1 VTELPETIDAFLM
14 GLVQLS
20 QPARGYRAGID
31 PVLLAAATPG
41 EAGHSVLELGC
52 GAGAASLCLNARVA
66 GMDFVGVELQPYY
79 ADLARR
85 NAATNGVAMEVVE
98 ADIRQMPLKVRDR
111 RFDHVIAN
119 PPYYLKEKS
128 TAPRDSGR
136 DVAVSGETPLDTW
149 VDVASRR
156 LAPRGVFTMI
166 QKADRLLDIL
176 SALEGRLG
184 SVRVRPIQ
192 ARSGRSA
199 RIVIVQARKL
209 GRADFVLE
217 APLRMHDGPHHERDG
232 DSYSD
237 KALSILRHSAALE
250 WGD

>member
-1 VTELPETIDAFLM
+1 VTDRPETVDAFLM
-14 GLVQLS
+14 GQVQLC
-20 QPARGYRAGID
+20 QPARGYRAGVD

-41 EAGHSVLELGC
+41 EAGQSVLELGC
-52 GAGAASLCLNARVA
+52 GAGAASLCLNARVS
-66 GMDFVGVELQPYY
+66 GMTFVGVELQPYY

-85 NAATNGVAMEVVE
+85 NASENGAEMHVVE
-98 ADIRQMPLKVRDR
+98 ADIRSLPLSVRDQ

-128 TAPRDSGR
+128 TASYDSGR
-136 DVAVSGETPLDTW
+136 DVAVSGETPLETW
-149 VDVASRR
+149 IDVASRR
-156 LAPRGVFTMI
+156 LAPRGHFTMI

-192 ARSGRSA
+192 ARSGRAA
-199 RIVIVQARKL
+199 RLVIVQARKL

-217 APLRMHDGPHHERDG
+217 APLRMHDGPRHERDG

-237 KALSILRHSAALE
+237 KALSILRNSAALS

>member
-1 VTELPETIDAFLM
+1 MTDRPETVDAFLM

-20 QPARGYRAGID
+20 QPARGYRAGVD

-41 EAGHSVLELGC
+41 EAGQSVLELGC

-66 GMDFVGVELQPYY
+66 GMNFTGVELQPYY

-85 NAATNGVAMEVVE
+85 NAAANKARMTVVE
-98 ADIRQMPLKVRDR
+98 ADIRALPLNIRDR

-128 TAPRDSGR
+128 TASDDSGR

-156 LAPRGVFTMI
+156 LAPRGYFTMI

-192 ARSGRSA
+192 ARTGRAA
-199 RIVIVQARKL
+199 RLVIVQARKL

-217 APLRMHDGPHHERDG
+217 APLRMHDGPRHERDG

-237 KALSILRHSAALE
+237 KALSILRHSAALS
-250 WGD
+250 WTD

>member
-1 VTELPETIDAFLM
+1 MTDQPETRDAFLM
-14 GLVQLS
+14 GRVQLC
-20 QPARGYRAGID
+20 QPVRGYRAGVD

-41 EAGHSVLELGC
+41 EAGQSVLELGC

-66 GMDFVGVELQPYY
+66 GMEFVGVELQPYY

-85 NAATNGVAMEVVE
+85 NASENGVNMTVVE
-98 ADIRQMPLKVRDR
+98 ADIRKMPLEVRDR

-119 PPYYLKEKS
+119 PPYYLKDKS
-128 TAPRDSGR
+128 TAPDDRGR
-136 DVAVSGETPLDTW
+136 VVAVSGETPLDTW

-156 LAPRGVFTMI
+156 LGPRGYFTMI

-192 ARSGRSA
+192 ARSGRAA
-199 RIVIVQARKL
+199 RLVIVQARKL

-217 APLRMHDGPHHERDG
+217 APLRMHDGPRHERDG
-232 DSYSD
+232 DSYSE
-237 KALSILRHSAALE
+237 KAMSILRHSRALE

>member
-1 VTELPETIDAFLM
+1 MTDPSETVDAFLM
-14 GLVQLS
+14 GLVQLR
-20 QPARGYRAGID
+20 QPARGYRAGVD

-41 EAGHSVLELGC
+41 ETGQSVLELGC
-52 GAGAASLCLNARVA
+52 GAGAASLCLNARVK
-66 GMDFVGVELQPYY
+66 GMTFVGVELQPYY

-85 NAATNGVAMEVVE
+85 NAEQNKAPMDVVE
-98 ADIRQMPLKVRDR
+98 ADIRALPLEVRDR

-128 TAPRDSGR
+128 TASDDFGR
-136 DVAVSGETPLDTW
+136 NVAVSGETPLDTW

-156 LAPRGVFTMI
+156 LGPRGYFTMI

-192 ARSGRSA
+192 ARAGRAA
-199 RIVIVQARKL
+199 RLVIVQARKL

-217 APLRMHDGPHHERDG
+217 APLRMHDGPRHERDG

-237 KALSILRHSAALE
+237 KALSILRYSAPLG
-250 WGD
+250 WND

>member
-1 VTELPETIDAFLM
+1 MTDQSETVDAFLM
-14 GLVQLS
+14 GLVQLR
-20 QPARGYRAGID
+20 QPVRGYRAGVD

-41 EAGHSVLELGC
+41 EADQSVLELGC
-52 GAGAASLCLNARVA
+52 GAGAASLCLNARVS
-66 GMDFVGVELQPYY
+66 GMTFVGVELQSYY

-85 NAATNGVAMEVVE
+85 NAAENNAQMEVVE
-98 ADIRQMPLKVRDR
+98 ADIRALPLEVRDR

-128 TAPRDSGR
+128 TASDDSGR
-136 DVAVSGETPLDTW
+136 NLAVSGETPLDTW
-149 VDVASRR
+149 IDVASRR
-156 LAPRGVFTMI
+156 LAPRGYFTMI

-192 ARSGRSA
+192 ARAGRSA
-199 RIVIVQARKL
+199 RLVIVQARKL

-232 DSYSD
+232 DSYSQ
-237 KALSILRHSAALE
+237 KALSILRHSAALG
-250 WGD
+250 WDD

>member
-1 VTELPETIDAFLM
+1 MTDQPETVDDFLM
-14 GLVQLS
+14 GLVQLR
-20 QPARGYRAGID
+20 QPARGYRAGVD

-41 EAGHSVLELGC
+41 EAGQSVLELGC
-52 GAGAASLCLNARVA
+52 GAGAASLCLNARVV
-66 GMDFVGVELQPYY
+66 GMTFVGVELQPYY

-85 NAATNGVAMEVVE
+85 NASKNGAEMHVVE
-98 ADIRQMPLKVRDR
+98 ADIRSLPLSVRDQ

-119 PPYYLKEKS
+119 PPYYLREKS
-128 TAPRDSGR
+128 TASDDSGR
-136 DVAVSGETPLDTW
+136 DVAVSGETPLETW

-156 LAPRGVFTMI
+156 LAPRGHFTMI

-192 ARSGRSA
+192 ARAGRSA
-199 RIVIVQARKL
+199 RLVIVQARKL

-217 APLRMHDGPHHERDG
+217 APLRMHDGPRHERDG

-237 KALSILRHSAALE
+237 KALSILRNSAALE

>member
-1 VTELPETIDAFLM
+1 MTDRSETVDAFLM
-14 GLVQLS
+14 GQVQLR
-20 QPARGYRAGID
+20 QPARGYRAGVD

-41 EAGHSVLELGC
+41 EVGQSVLELGC
-52 GAGAASLCLNARVA
+52 GAGAASLCLNARVK
-66 GMDFVGVELQPYY
+66 GMTFVGVEVQPYY

-85 NAATNGVAMEVVE
+85 NAAENNAEMEVVE
-98 ADIRQMPLKVRDR
+98 ADIRALPLHVRDR

-128 TAPRDSGR
+128 TASDDLGR

-156 LAPRGVFTMI
+156 LGPRGYFTMI

-176 SALEGRLG
+176 SALQGRLG

-192 ARSGRSA
+192 ARAGRCA
-199 RIVIVQARKL
+199 RLVIVQARKL

-217 APLRMHDGPHHERDG
+217 APLRMHDGPRHERDG
-232 DSYSD
+232 DSYSE
-237 KALSILRHSAALE
+237 KALSILRHSAALR
-250 WGD
+250 WDD